1 MPARSL
7 VLRIAENMRLVCTQ
21 LQAAFSAAQMTLRG
35 RPPLALTLDCHD
47 RPPFILRAS
56 PVTAEPLSEPLEAY
70 YIRAALNLAP
80 AGALLADLQVF
91 AATHSLPLTAVADP
105 AGTIRETLIL
115 AACHVAESKSFIFS
129 EKAVLTARPTGPL
142 AAELAVTGP
151 FPPLPG
157 ERRHPAP
164 GCCCHRPP
172 VVPVLLADPGRR
184 LRAAG
189 PTRLEWP

>member
-1 MPARSL
+1 
-7 VLRIAENMRLVCTQ
+7 MRLVCTQ

-56 PVTAEPLSEPLEAY
+56 PVTAEPLSEPLEAD

-151 FPPLPG
+151 FRAQRLPCQ
-157 ERRHPAP
+157 ESDVILHLDAAATAR
-164 GCCCHRPP
+164 
-172 VVPVLLADPGRR
+172 LLS
-184 LRAAG
+184 LFFSLIRAAG
-189 PTRLEWP
+189 